1 MNSILITGATGFL
14 GHRTI
19 EYLLEKT
26 DFNIV
31 AAARTKRQERTFLSS
46 RVIYHY
52 GDLTQSNYV
61 ASLFDT
67 PLFAIV
73 NCASLSAPWGKK
85 SDFVKANIDTQTL
98 LIKYAKKNAVNRFIY
113 ISSPSIYVN
122 HKDRFNI
129 KEESILFPAINQYA
143 ATKRKAEEL
152 LRKSDLS
159 FIILRPRALVGKGDT
174 IIFPRLINAHKER
187 RLKIIGNGQ
196 NICDLTAVK
205 NVAHAINLAL
215 TIGENGINEDYNIT
229 NDKPV
234 LLWKTINEVFDALGY
249 DIIKKSVP
257 LKLAYIV
264 ATIGEYTAKLGLS
277 QGEPALLRYSIS
289 TLACSMTFDISKA
302 KKLLGYHPVM
312 TIEEAIEEFI
322 SSQNN
327 VS

>member
-1 MNSILITGATGFL
+1 MISILITGATGFL

-19 EYLLEKT
+19 EYILEKT
-26 DFNIV
+26 DFLIV
-31 AAARTKRQERTFLSS
+31 AAARTKRQERTFLSP
-46 RVIYHY
+46 RVVYHY
-52 GDLTQSNYV
+52 GDLTQSYYV
-61 ASLFDT
+61 ASLFNT

-73 NCASLSAPWGKK
+73 NCASLSAPWGRK
-85 SDFVKANIDTQTL
+85 SDFIKANIDTQTL
-98 LIKYAKKNAVNRFIY
+98 LIKYAKKNDVDRFIY

-129 KEESILFPAINQYA
+129 REESTVFSPVNQYA

-174 IIFPRLINAHKER
+174 IIFPRLINAHKAG

-229 NDKPV
+229 NDEPV
-234 LLWKTINEVFDALGY
+234 LLWRTINEVFYALGFNTV
-249 DIIKKSVP
+249 KKSVP
-257 LKLAYIV
+257 RKFAYLV
-264 ATIGEYTAKLGLS
+264 AGIQEYIAKSRLS
-277 QGEPALLRYSIS
+277 RGEPTLLRYSIS

-302 KKLLGYHPVM
+302 KKL
-312 TIEEAIEEFI
+312 I
-322 SSQNN
+322 SFKPQHTFESKIKEVIDQLK
-327 VS
+327 STT